1 MKRFS
6 KGLVAGI
13 SAITLLSSGLGTI
26 GTGAQDAVL
35 QPSISGEWQ
44 EGTRAGEPMG
54 WNPSPNT
61 ASLNVDYG
69 NAAYSGKRS
78 ITAFY
83 DAGGKLIT
91 AANGTVGADGAVS
104 YTVSVPTKDAA
115 RVKSYVWD
123 MQTMK
128 PEAAA
133 GEMTFADF
141 NAGMSYKV
149 ASFSKG
155 AGYRVRSSFET
166 DVFGYFIKS
175 SVNKANM
182 EITDEVPANTGT
194 KCVKI
199 TDRNADYAT
208 LNMPIKTAEI
218 GTTAK
223 IVVNCYVRKPENVE
237 KAQFYVQAVVPK
249 KIGGSYYPQKGHIN
263 NVTDNDWHK
272 LTVEYDLTDTSTFA
286 DGVVGGTVEIRICAR
301 DMVQNKDGDFYADDF
316 SVVAANASRT
326 VFYDDTKVKKLK
338 WDFEDETTG
347 ASTNRKLDLMAD
359 LNKWTRALEDYS
371 IEVADTDTA
380 IFCNPDVEEKWKISE
395 TAGKEDADAVKTAAE
410 GSQKM
415 LVLTNNKASYAKEST
430 HITAR
435 VKVSKL
441 DLVPGKPYTLSF
453 WAYGNSVKRALYTG
467 LLPHEDANNPKVFCG
482 GDFYGW
488 KAAPGII
495 QYGMA
500 NDPINGA
507 EKKDF
512 MVNFAASMPRS
523 WHKYTVNIVPKESD
537 FNSSGFT
544 DLYFVMTY
552 DRRYSDKWYMY
563 DLLYHEKLYIDDV
576 EFTENP
582 AKPIENTGVYTKHA
596 GFENDAMEMFANSES
611 NGLTYTLVNSIPA
624 NTGDYCVAVTNRGS
638 ASDTLKVSLDG
649 VDGSSKITASC
660 YVRNYD
666 YTTNK
671 TWYNFRLVGTDADG
685 KTKEIKGGKPVQVF
699 DSSWHKLTAEF
710 DLPASGID
718 LSTATVQLRTST
730 GNSDK
735 ANYYADDFTVISDKP
750 GDGTF
755 YDDFTVTGPE
765 KDETM
770 SATANSATFREG
782 NDIEDITALY
792 TKYQDKFKIGA
803 AIANGAQKKS
813 GIYAKLFKKHFN
825 GAVSDGYFKMPEI
838 LQNPATGST
847 EFGYNFKGADEMME
861 FCLANGISDITAH
874 ALIYDTAAVSK
885 KYFYN
890 GDGSPTMSRDD
901 ALGFMEEYI
910 TRVMN
915 HFNGSGEDTEYTTSY
930 KGGSIAVWDVVN
942 EAVDDSDAHKI
953 RENFF
958 GKVTG
963 GDYVTYAFQV
973 ARNLYPNA
981 ELRYNDYC
989 SYSNSKAQAVSNL
1002 VKGVLDVDDTL
1013 IDRIGV
1019 QSHYHN
1025 DTDINTINRSLDI
1038 LLATDNNL
1046 KIDIT
1051 ELDIRAYTH
1060 PEQIAQN
1067 AILENGVTKA
1077 REYRQ
1082 AKLLK
1087 DLFTRYEA
1095 MAAANRLDR
1104 VVFWT
1109 FADGYAFPN
1118 QEGGF
1123 RHKDYAGLFDRRFH
1137 AKPQYYILT
1146 DTAAEFNARYPDYQS
1161 YINN

>member
-44 EGTRAGEPMG
+44 GGTRAGEPMG

-133 GEMTFADF
+133 DEMTFAGF
-141 NAGMSYKV
+141 NEGMSYKV
-149 ASFSKG
+149 PSFSKG
-155 AGYRVRSSFET
+155 TGYRVRSSFET
-166 DVFGYFIKS
+166 DVFGYFIKES
-175 SVNKANM
+175 GNKANM

-218 GTTAK
+218 GKTAK
-223 IVVNCYVRKPENVE
+223 IVVSCYVRKPENVE

-249 KIGGSYYPQKGHIN
+249 NGGGSYYPAKGYIN

-272 LTVEYDLTDTSTFA
+272 LTAEYDLTDTATFSSGIG
-286 DGVVGGTVEIRICAR
+286 DGTVQIRICAK
-301 DMVQNKDGDFYADDF
+301 DTVQNKDGDFYADDF

-326 VFYDDTKVKKLK
+326 VFYDDTNAQKLK
-338 WDFEDETTG
+338 WDFENGVE
-347 ASTNRKLDLMAD
+347 AVSTNRKLDMMAD
-359 LNKWTRALEDYS
+359 LNKWTMTIGSHTIKVENTSDAL
-371 IEVADTDTA
+371 
-380 IFCNPDVEEKWKISE
+380 FCNPDSTWDSAKN
-395 TAGKEDADAVKTAAE
+395 EDLDAVKIPAE

-415 LVLTNNKASYAKEST
+415 LVVTNNNGMWKGGS
-430 HITAR
+430 HISSR
-435 VKVSKL
+435 VKISKL
-441 DLVPGKPYTLSF
+441 DLVPGKKYELSF
-453 WAYGNSVKRALYTG
+453 WAYGNSVKRALYAG
-467 LLPHEDANNPKVFCG
+467 LLPQDDAQNNPLNFCG
-482 GDFYGW
+482 SHEWCGGT
-488 KAAPGII
+488 AAPGLI
-495 QYGMA
+495 QYGLQD
-500 NDPINGA
+500 DPINNGKA
-507 EKKDF
+507 DYLA
-512 MVNFAASMPRS
+512 NRAALMPRS
-523 WHKYTVNIVPKESD
+523 WHKYTYSIIPKESD
-537 FNSSGFT
+537 FNTSGFT

-552 DRRYSDKWYMY
+552 DRGSGTKWEMNN
-563 DLLYHEKLYIDDV
+563 LHAKEKLYIDEV
-576 EFTENP
+576 EITEKP
-582 AKPIENTGVYTKHA
+582 AVTAIDNTGVYTKRA
-596 GFENDAMEMFANSES
+596 CFENDTMEMFANSES

-685 KTKEIKGGKPVQVF
+685 KSKEIKGGKPVQVF

-915 HFNGSGEDTEYTTSY
+915 HFNGNGDETEYTTSY

-1095 MAAANRLDR
+1095 MAKAGRLDR

-1118 QEGGF
+1118 QEGDF
-1123 RHKDYAGLFDRRFH
+1123 WHKDYAGLFDRRFH

-1146 DTAAEFNARYPDYQS
+1146 DNETEFNARYPDYQS